1 MNAKMENLMSKE
13 GQYNRRMS
21 AVISYQEVYEAQGHP
36 SENSFDPKLKMLAS
50 WRQRMQN
57 LRQQNLLEETILNVL
72 IRTIPDFF

>member
-1 MNAKMENLMSKE
+1 MENLMSKE
-13 GQYNRRMS
+13 GQHNRRMA

-36 SENSFDPKLKMLAS
+36 SGNANDSKLKMLAS

>member
-1 MNAKMENLMSKE
+1 MENLMSKE
-13 GQYNRRMS
+13 GQHNRRMT
-21 AVISYQEVYEAQGHP
+21 AVISYQKVYEAQGHP
-36 SENSFDPKLKMLAS
+36 SENASDFKLKMLAS